1 MNFKRKLF
9 SVISMLMVLVVT
21 IPSAS
26 ALAFEFQPSSGV
38 DKNGKEIPIDI
49 YSQAVYMENLD
60 TGEVVVD
67 TNSEEAKAPASLT
80 KIMTAIVLLD
90 HFNGDADTMKKTK
103 VSAGTEAFDELY
115 ETGASTADI
124 QPNEEVS
131 YYDLLAALMIPSAC
145 EAANIIAINIGGSIS
160 KFCDMMNAKAKEL
173 NLSNTHFSNAHG
185 LFANKN
191 YSCCKDI
198 AAMCKYALDKYPVF
212 ADIVSLDTYHMS
224 ATKYHKDGTD
234 ISNTNFM
241 LNEYS
246 KYYYPYVKGIKTGT
260 LDSAGR
266 CLASY
271 AEKDGSSY
279 LIVSMQAPLEKQA
292 TDDEKAD
299 GDSSSVYADDV
310 VYYNL
315 IDHINLYNWA
325 FNTLVS
331 TDIVSNQS
339 EIAEANV
346 QFGKDTNYVT
356 LKPESGYT
364 RLWSR
369 NVSIDKIEQKITVA
383 DNVAAPIKAGDAIGK
398 LDLIYNGEKLATVP
412 LVATS
417 NVEQNVL
424 KAKLYVAKCFFKS
437 FEFKIALLIIL
448 GIFVIFTVIYII
460 RAQRKYLK

>member
-9 SVISMLMVLVVT
+9 SIISMIMVVVVT

-26 ALAFEFQPSSGV
+26 ALAFEFQPSTGV
-38 DKNGKEIPIDI
+38 DSNGKEIPLQL
-49 YSQAVYMENLD
+49 YSKAVYMENLD

-67 TNSEEAKAPASLT
+67 TDSEEAKSPASLT

-90 HFNGDADTMKKTK
+90 HFNGNADTMKNTK

-124 QPNEEVS
+124 QPNEKVS

-145 EAANIIAINIGGSIS
+145 EAANIIAVNIGGSLT

-173 NLSNTHFSNAHG
+173 NLKNTHFANAHG
-185 LFANKN
+185 LFASKN

-198 AAMCKYALDKYPVF
+198 AVMCKYALDKYPVF
-212 ADIVSLDTYHMS
+212 AEIVSMDTYHMS
-224 ATKYHKDGTD
+224 ATDKHTDGTD
-234 ISNTNFM
+234 INNTNYM

-271 AEKDGSSY
+271 AEKDGVSY
-279 LIVSMQAPLEKQA
+279 LIVTMQAPLEKQA
-292 TDDEKAD
+292 GDDEKAN
-299 GDSSSVYADDV
+299 GDLTSVYADDV

-325 FNTLVS
+325 FDTLVS
-331 TDIVSNQS
+331 TDIVSNRS

-346 QFGKDTNYVT
+346 KFGLNTNYVT
-356 LKPESGYT
+356 LKPKNGYT

-369 NVSIDKIEQKITVA
+369 NVSVDKIEQKITVA
-383 DNVAAPIKAGDAIGK
+383 DNVTAPIKAGDAVGK
-398 LDLIYNGEKLATVP
+398 LELMYNGEKLATVP

-417 NVEQNVL
+417 DVEQNVL

-448 GIFVIFTVIYII
+448 GIFVIFTVIYIV
-460 RAQRKYLK
+460 RTQRKYLK